1 MMTMRI
7 LFCWL
12 LLLAATAAA
21 SAQSSYLFVG
31 TYTNTGNLNNPGAK
45 LDSTG
50 SKGIYV
56 YRFEGGSDPREA
68 GSDSRAGSDPREAG
82 SAPAGGGKLRGEPR
96 IRLLSHTKGVCN
108 PSYLAMAPDGHHLYA
123 CTESRMKGAGSVS
136 SFDFIREEGKLQLI
150 NKRSSVGDN
159 PAYVSVSGT
168 GKYVGVAN
176 YTDGSMGLYP
186 VSGNGALDTMQ
197 LWMKYRGHG
206 VDSARQEAPHV
217 HSVVFS
223 PDDKWCYVQ
232 DLGLDR
238 VSVHTFD
245 SGMALKIFGRAMI
258 FETDWVPGKPGETH
272 DITTVPGS
280 GPRHLTFHPNGQY
293 AYLLEEMGG
302 SVDVYRYHPENG
314 RLDSLQRIAAHASD
328 TQGPFRSA
336 DIHVSPDGRFL
347 YASNRAESN
356 IAIFS
361 IEPSTGLLTTVGYQP
376 TFGKE
381 PRNFT
386 LDPSGR
392 WLLVANQDSN
402 AIVVFRVD
410 RETGLLE
417 RTGKTI
423 EVPAPTCLTML
434 Q

>member
-1 MMTMRI
+1 
-7 LFCWL
+7 
-12 LLLAATAAA
+12 
-21 SAQSSYLFVG
+21 V
-31 TYTNTGNLNNPGAK
+31 
-45 LDSTG
+45 
-50 SKGIYV
+50 
-56 YRFEGGSDPREA
+56 
-68 GSDSRAGSDPREAG
+68 
-82 SAPAGGGKLRGEPR
+82 
-96 IRLLSHTKGVCN
+96 
-108 PSYLAMAPDGHHLYA
+108 
-123 CTESRMKGAGSVS
+123 
-136 SFDFIREEGKLQLI
+136 
-150 NKRSSVGDN
+150 
-159 PAYVSVSGT
+159 
-168 GKYVGVAN
+168 
-176 YTDGSMGLYP
+176 
-186 VSGNGALDTMQ
+186 Q
-197 LWMKYRGHG
+197 LWMGYAGHG
-206 VDSARQEAPHV
+206 VNFARQEAPHV

-223 PDDKWCYVQ
+223 PDDKWYYVQ

-238 VSVHTFD
+238 ISVRPFD
-245 SGMALKIFGRAMI
+245 SGMAIKIFGRRAMI
-258 FETDWVPGKPGETH
+258 FETDWVPGKRADSFHVST
-272 DITTVPGS
+272 IPGS
-280 GPRHLTFHPNGQY
+280 GPRHLTFSPNGRY

-314 RLDSLQRIAAHASD
+314 RLDSLQRIAAHVSD
-328 TQGPFRSA
+328 TLGPFRSA

-361 IEPSTGLLTTVGYQP
+361 IDPATGLLTTVGYQP

-423 EVPAPTCLTML
+423 EVPAPTCLKML
-434 Q
+434 R